1 MYKQPLFGEDSS
13 PHITSMFISGI
24 VTLVCWIIF
33 CVLCLVIKFKP
44 QTPQY
49 KEVQIVLSSTPVV
62 APAVPEPV
70 EGQAESA
77 PAAAMQEEAAVVEPV
92 ETTPVPELPKPVETP
107 VAEAKVEAPKKQ
119 AAPAQTSKTTAPS
132 TSSGTPKTTK
142 ASSPST
148 KATDPAK
155 KVNFDDYQYATDL
168 SQGVDFNNTTT
179 KKQDFDWSTF
189 DDSAEPEPQVS
200 QQVKTVTTQSS
211 IQGSAGQ
218 ASANKNQT
226 QTSQSSGKTQTIQSA
241 SSATNNALDNI
252 RNTTYST
259 SSGSSTK
266 SITEAKTTKGS
277 DGTLSMAMK
286 DGTTRVLLN
295 PVPPVIKL
303 SETAAALIDTTRT
316 VTIEFHV
323 LSSGNVPRGEVTIT
337 PVSLLP
343 DDVRNEILDQLSRWQ
358 FESSAT
364 DARATFEYTIEKR

>member
-1 MYKQPLFGEDSS
+1 M
-13 PHITSMFISGI
+13 
-24 VTLVCWIIF
+24 
-33 CVLCLVIKFKP
+33 
-44 QTPQY
+44 
-49 KEVQIVLSSTPVV
+49 
-62 APAVPEPV
+62 
-70 EGQAESA
+70 
-77 PAAAMQEEAAVVEPV
+77 
-92 ETTPVPELPKPVETP
+92 
-107 VAEAKVEAPKKQ
+107 
-119 AAPAQTSKTTAPS
+119 
-132 TSSGTPKTTK
+132 
-142 ASSPST
+142 
-148 KATDPAK
+148 
-155 KVNFDDYQYATDL
+155 
-168 SQGVDFNNTTT
+168 
-179 KKQDFDWSTF
+179 
-189 DDSAEPEPQVS
+189 S

>member
-13 PHITSMFISGI
+13 PHITSMLVSAI

-44 QTPQY
+44 KTPEY

-62 APAVPEPV
+62 EKEKTEA
-70 EGQAESA
+70 AESA
-77 PAAAMQEEAAVVEPV
+77 PAAAMQEEAVVVEPV

-107 VAEAKVEAPKKQ
+107 VAQAKVDAPKKT
-119 AAPAQTSKTTAPS
+119 AAPAKASTASSKTS
-132 TSSGTPKTTK
+132 VTSPK

-148 KATDPAK
+148 KTTDPAK
-155 KVNFDDYQYATDL
+155 KVNFDDYQYATDY
-168 SQGVDFNNTTT
+168 SDFDFNNVSTNGT
-179 KKQDFDWSTF
+179 KVF
-189 DDSAEPEPQVS
+189 DDSLFPVDSSEPEPQIS
-200 QQVKTVTTQSS
+200 HQVKTVTTQSS
-211 IQGSAGQ
+211 IQGSAGE

-226 QTSQSSGKTQTIQSA
+226 QTSQSSGKTQTPQSA
-241 SSATNNALDNI
+241 STATSNALNNI
-252 RNTTYST
+252 RNTVYST
-259 SSGSSTK
+259 SIGSNTK
-266 SITEAKTTKGS
+266 TITEAKTSKGS

-303 SETAAALIDTTRT
+303 SDTAAALIDTTRT
-316 VTIEFHV
+316 VTLEFHV

-364 DARATFEYTIEKR
+364 DARATFEYTIEKH

>member
-107 VAEAKVEAPKKQ
+107 VAEAKVEAPKKT

>member
-13 PHITSMFISGI
+13 PHITSMLVSAI

-62 APAVPEPV
+62 EKEKTEA
-70 EGQAESA
+70 AESA

-92 ETTPVPELPKPVETP
+92 ETNPVPELPKPVETP
-107 VAEAKVEAPKKQ
+107 VAEAKVDAPKKT
-119 AAPAQTSKTTAPS
+119 ATPAK
-132 TSSGTPKTTK
+132 TSS
-142 ASSPST
+142 

-155 KVNFDDYQYATDL
+155 KVNFDDFQYATDL
-168 SQGVDFNNTTT
+168 SQGVDFNNNTA
-179 KKQDFDWSTF
+179 KKQDFDWSQF
-189 DDSAEPEPQVS
+189 EDSAEPEPQIS

-211 IQGSAGQ
+211 IQGSAGE
-218 ASANKNQT
+218 ASTNKNQT
-226 QTSQSSGKTQTIQSA
+226 QTSQSSGKTQTPQSA
-241 SSATNNALDNI
+241 SSATSDALKNI
-252 RNTTYST
+252 KNTTYST
-259 SSGSSTK
+259 SSGSNTK

-303 SETAAALIDTTRT
+303 SDTAAALIDTTRT

-323 LSSGNVPRGEVTIT
+323 LSSGNVPRGEVIIT

-343 DDVRNEILDQLSRWQ
+343 DDVRNEILDQLSKWQ

>member
-13 PHITSMFISGI
+13 PHITSMLVSAI

-62 APAVPEPV
+62 EKEKTEA
-70 EGQAESA
+70 AESA

-107 VAEAKVEAPKKQ
+107 VAQAKVDAPKKT
-119 AAPAQTSKTTAPS
+119 ATPAQTSKTTAPS
-132 TSSGTPKTTK
+132 TSSGTPK
-142 ASSPST
+142 SSP

-155 KVNFDDYQYATDL
+155 KVNFDDFQYATDL

-179 KKQDFDWSTF
+179 KKQDFDWSQF
-189 DDSAEPEPQVS
+189 EDSAEPEPQIS

-211 IQGSAGQ
+211 IQGSAGE

-226 QTSQSSGKTQTIQSA
+226 QTSQSSGKTQTPQSA
-241 SSATNNALDNI
+241 STATSDALKNI
-252 RNTTYST
+252 RNTVYST
-259 SSGSSTK
+259 SSGSNTK

-303 SETAAALIDTTRT
+303 SDTAAALIDKTRT

-343 DDVRNEILDQLSRWQ
+343 DDVRKEILDQLSRWQ
-358 FESSAT
+358 FESSAS
-364 DARATFEYTIEKR
+364 DARATFEYTIEKY